1 MISSI
6 EKADVNA
13 ANKNNNKKMNKKNA
27 PNGILSNTAGKTTNN
42 SPGPSVGSKLKEKTA
57 GKMASPANNEIIMF
71 IMTTVKAD
79 LGKSS
84 FLGKYELYVT
94 ITETPTLIAKKDCP
108 KANKIVC
115 EFRFEKFG
123 C

>member
-13 ANKNNNKKMNKKNA
+13 ANKNNAKKMNKNNA
-27 PNGILSNTAGKTTNN
+27 PNGILSNTAGKTTKS

-57 GKMASPANNEIIMF
+57 GKIASPANKEMIIF
-71 IMTTVKAD
+71 IVTTEKAD

-84 FLGKYELYVT
+84 SL
-94 ITETPTLIAKKDCP
+94 AK
-108 KANKIVC
+108 
-115 EFRFEKFG
+115 
-123 C
+123 